1 MPDPVCVG
9 VGAGA
14 GVWVWG
20 GGGCRY
26 IYMYIH
32 LYAYIGP
39 GAYTL
44 RRDLEQEYVDSLWKR
59 VGGEKRAVIGDHWLP
74 GAAPFDRQ
82 VLNIS

>member
-1 MPDPVCVG
+1 
-9 VGAGA
+9 
-14 GVWVWG
+14 VWVWVSVSVSVSVWG
-20 GGGCRY
+20 AGDGRY
-26 IYMYIH
+26 ICMYIH
-32 LYAYIGP
+32 LYTGP

-44 RRDLEQEYVDSLWKR
+44 RRDLEQDYVDSLWKR